1 MNKDA
6 NVYSAMQKD
15 APYATYKKVILGK
28 ASVKVINPF
37 SESPEEHI
45 LEGNPGKNDSGCF
58 VDVWSIEGDM
68 FFQKAN
74 ALLLKQGVL
83 VAYDRES
90 KPLVVDINEYNVM
103 NDKELYELLKAPFFS
118 LEAALNKM
126 DSEAPVQRMLVI
138 AEQEEISAKR
148 IGHIESRLSEL
159 QELSLQA

>member
-6 NVYSAMQKD
+6 KVYSAMQKD

-37 SESPEEHI
+37 SENPEEHI
-45 LEGNPGKNDSGCF
+45 LEGNPGKNDKGCF
-58 VDVWSIEGDM
+58 VDVWSVEGDM
-68 FFQKAN
+68 FFQKMN
-74 ALLLKQGVL
+74 ELLLKQGVL
-83 VAYDRES
+83 VSYDRES

-103 NDKELYELLKAPFFS
+103 DDKELFELLKAPFFS

-138 AEQEEISAKR
+138 AEQEEISSKR
-148 IGHIESRLSEL
+148 IGHIEARLAEL
-159 QELSLQA
+159 QELSLT

>member
-37 SESPEEHI
+37 SENPEEFI
-45 LEGNPGKNDSGCF
+45 LEGNPGKDDEGCF

-68 FFQKAN
+68 FFQKLN
-74 ALLLKQGVL
+74 ARLLKQGVL
-83 VAYDRES
+83 VPYDRVK
-90 KPLVVDINEYNVM
+90 KPLVVDVNEYNVLS
-103 NDKELYELLKAPFFS
+103 DEELFELLKAPFFS

-126 DSEAPVQRMLVI
+126 TSEAPVQRMLII
-138 AEQEEISAKR
+138 AEQEELSEKKTR
-148 IGHIESRLSEL
+148 HITARLQEL
-159 QELSLQA
+159 QEISLT